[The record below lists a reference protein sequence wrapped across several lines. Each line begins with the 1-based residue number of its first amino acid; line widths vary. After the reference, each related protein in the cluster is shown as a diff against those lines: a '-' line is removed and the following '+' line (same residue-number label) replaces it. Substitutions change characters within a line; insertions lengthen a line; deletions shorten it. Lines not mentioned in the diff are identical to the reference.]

1 MQVQSSSP
9 VPAVFSFESLDVR
22 VVDRDGEPWFV
33 AADVTAA
40 LSFSRPQDALR
51 MVDED
56 DKCLISLKGALSAG
70 LEVGPRGVLLV
81 NESGVYQIIFQ
92 SNKPE
97 AKKFKKWVT
106 SEVLPAIRKTGSY
119 SAAPLQHF
127 SVPVEANRVFESF
140 HSLALKIGF
149 EGNQAVLS
157 ANMATRQLTGVDPL
171 HLMGATHLLAGNQNR
186 HYTPTELGERFHMTG
201 REMNIALEAAGL
213 QTRHG
218 KQWMPTVKGRAYA
231 VLLDTT
237 KRRGEGTPIQQL
249 KWTADVL
256 DAMPTLAGGAA

>member
-1 MQVQSSSP
+1 MQVQSSSS
-9 VPAVFSFESLDVR
+9 VPAVFSFNSLDVR
-22 VVDRDGEPWFV
+22 VVDRGGEPWFV
-33 AADVTAA
+33 AADVCSVLAVGNPSEA
-40 LSFSRPQDALR
+40 LKRLDA
-51 MVDED
+51 DERT
-56 DKCLISLKGALSAG
+56 LISIEGASNG
-70 LEVGPRGVLLV
+70 LPVNAV
-81 NESGVYQIIFQ
+81 NESGLYSLILG
-92 SNKPE
+92 SRKPE

-119 SAAPLQHF
+119 SSVSMHHF
-127 SVPVEANRVFESF
+127 SVPVEANKVFESF
-140 HSLALKIGF
+140 HSLAIKIGF

-157 ANMATRQLTGVDPL
+157 ANMATRQLTGIDPL

-186 HYTPTELGERFHMTG
+186 HFTPTELGEKYGMNG

-213 QTRHG
+213 QTKHG

-237 KRRGEGTPIQQL
+237 KRHGAGTPVQQL

-256 DAMPTLAGGAA
+256 DAMPKIEGGAA